1 MERSLYVFSAL
12 VMPFASLCCLSHGSE
27 SAYKA
32 FVTKICVRRGRI
44 LPAWQMGTRRHRWGF
59 MT

>member
-12 VMPFASLCCLSHGSE
+12 VMPFASLCCFSHGSE

-32 FVTKICVRRGRI
+32 IVTKICVR
-44 LPAWQMGTRRHRWGF
+44 
-59 MT
+59 